1 MPMIPKKPRG
11 QSGEVNINMTP
22 MIDMVFQLIIFF
34 ILTTTFVK
42 AELAR
47 MDIPKPHEP
56 WTPKKEKR
64 DEPNVIMLQAVS
76 KADLP
81 KDPDGWGDA
90 SQAAEL
96 SHYQLGAREF
106 SVQQVRTD
114 MVEAIKERR
123 DQAAELGYEEFKVQI
138 RADRRLQTMYVQPL
152 MEAAYRAGITDMEVV
167 TEQR

>member
-1 MPMIPKKPRG
+1 MIPKKPRG

-56 WTPKKEKR
+56 WTPKKEGR
-64 DEPNVIMLQAVS
+64 DEPNVIVLQAVS

-81 KDPDGWGDA
+81 KDDEGWGDA
-90 SQAAEL
+90 AQAAEL
-96 SHYQLGAREF
+96 SHYQLGSQKF
-106 SVQQVRTD
+106 SLQQVKRE
-114 MVEAIKERR
+114 MVEAIEQRR
-123 DQAAELGYEEFKVQI
+123 DKLAEQGHEEFKVQI

-152 MEAAYRAGITDMEVV
+152 MEAAYLAGILDMQVV